1 MTGYTK
7 LFGIIIASSIWDEDD
22 KTRLVW
28 ITMLALKDRHHVV
41 NATIKALSLFARVS
55 EPECERALNKFMSP
69 DPSSRTPGHEG
80 RRIETVPGG
89 WRILNGEMY
98 AHMLTK
104 EERREYNAEKQ
115 AEHRKRLKL
124 IKHNGAVAGAR
135 QAIEEGFANARIP

>member
-7 LFGIIIASSIWDEDD
+7 LFGLIIASSIWDEDD

-41 NATIKALSLFARVS
+41 NATVKALALFARVT
-55 EPECERALNKFMSP
+55 EGECERALDKFLSP

-89 WRILNGEMY
+89 WKILNGEIY
-98 AHMLTK
+98 AKMLTK

-115 AEHRKRLKL
+115 AEYRKRRKV
-124 IKHNGAVAGAR
+124 IKHEAGCAGA
-135 QAIEEGFANARIP
+135 QEAIKDGLQD